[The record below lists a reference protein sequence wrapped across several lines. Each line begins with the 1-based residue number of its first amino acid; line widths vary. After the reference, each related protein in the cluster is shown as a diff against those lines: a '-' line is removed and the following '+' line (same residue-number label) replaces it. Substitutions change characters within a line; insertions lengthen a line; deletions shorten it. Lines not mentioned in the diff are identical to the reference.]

1 MESIM
6 KKMISICILSALSA
20 LLLSACGGGAQMA
33 AAAGPELAATN
44 LSAQNGDAPY
54 TAGTPISDVTGDPVF
69 GSFGRLIFPANTGYY
84 SGDTLGDLRLTW
96 YSHIDPDKTV
106 EIANTMY
113 LHAKAGDTIF
123 YDIYTDEE
131 KAADP
136 AKKDTGLFFFK
147 GTPGERFAIC
157 NAGGGF
163 AYVGA
168 MHDSFPH
175 ALELSKMGYNAFA
188 LIYRPGAQTACEDLA
203 RAITFIFEHA
213 DELEVDTACYS
224 LWGGSAGGRMAAYL
238 RQLWPGSVR
247 RR

>member
-1 MESIM
+1 M

-54 TAGTPISDVTGDPVF
+54 TAGTPISDVTGAPVF
-69 GSFGRLIFPANTGYY
+69 GSYGRLIFPANTGYY

-147 GTPGERFAIC
+147 GTPVSGSPFAMPAVVLPMWGPC
-157 NAGGGF
+157 T
-163 AYVGA
+163 
-168 MHDSFPH
+168 
-175 ALELSKMGYNAFA
+175 
-188 LIYRPGAQTACEDLA
+188 TASPMPWNSA
-203 RAITFIFEHA
+203 RWATTP
-213 DELEVDTACYS
+213 L
-224 LWGGSAGGRMAAYL
+224 
-238 RQLWPGSVR
+238 P
-247 RR
+247 